1 MTDAIN
7 EVGKARSSRGPEP
20 QQALLQMQMQAQDS
34 ARGQAADDAMQ
45 QMEKLQKNHLQQA
58 AQQLAP
64 ATGASGL
71 PPGHGS
77 LTPRPGNAEGRN
89 GLLNPLADLLLTTRD
104 LALQLGRI
112 SANNLTQQL
121 NNHLGGS
128 FAPAPAAQ
136 RADPNTQGAT
146 AGGGAGHGQQ
156 WSAPAL
162 QLVHAVEGA
171 ARAHL
176 GHEDLHRQPAD
187 TLGAAAWLM
196 STRPK
201 AKPGM
206 RQRLLQL
213 LLWDEEFPMR
223 EDDDDDEGGR
233 QTDAGAEHLP
243 RSR

>member
-7 EVGKARSSRGPEP
+7 EVGKTRASRGLEP
-20 QQALLQMQMQAQDS
+20 QQALLQMQAQQAQAG
-34 ARGQAADDAMQ
+34 AREQADDALQ

-64 ATGASGL
+64 ATGAGGP

-77 LTPRPGNAEGRN
+77 MTPRPGNAEGRN
-89 GLLNPLADLLLTTRD
+89 GLINPLADLLLTTRD

-128 FAPAPAAQ
+128 FASASAPQ

-176 GHEDLHRQPAD
+176 GHGDLHRQPTD
-187 TLGAAAWLM
+187 TLGTAAWLM

-201 AKPGM
+201 AKAGM

-213 LLWDEEFPMR
+213 LLWDEEFPVRDDNDGDEDGR
-223 EDDDDDEGGR
+223 EL
-233 QTDAGAEHLP
+233 DAGAEHLP

>member
-7 EVGKARSSRGPEP
+7 EVGKARSSRGLEP
-20 QQALLQMQMQAQDS
+20 QQALLQMQAHQAQAG
-34 ARGQAADDAMQ
+34 AREQAADDALQ
-45 QMEKLQKNHLQQA
+45 QMEKLQRNHLQQA

-64 ATGASGL
+64 ATGAGGL

-77 LTPRPGNAEGRN
+77 ITPRSGNAEGRN

-128 FAPAPAAQ
+128 FASASAPQ

-176 GHEDLHRQPAD
+176 GHGDLHRQPAD
-187 TLGAAAWLM
+187 TLGAAAWLVSM
-196 STRPK
+196 RSK
-201 AKPGM
+201 AKTGM
-206 RQRLLQL
+206 RQRLVQL

-223 EDDDDDEGGR
+223 DDDEDEGGR
-233 QTDAGAEHLP
+233 QDDAGAEHPP
-243 RSR
+243 RGR